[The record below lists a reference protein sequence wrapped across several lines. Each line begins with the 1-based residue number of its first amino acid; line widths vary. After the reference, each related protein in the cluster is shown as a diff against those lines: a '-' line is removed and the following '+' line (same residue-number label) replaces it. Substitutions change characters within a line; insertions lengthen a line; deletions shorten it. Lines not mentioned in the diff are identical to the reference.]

1 MHGSSHDDQ
10 GQEHGRFRL
19 TAQLDDQAPQPED
32 WCVEGERAAEADK
45 EGKTHV
51 SYCHTPKFPFWDVNL
66 FPKRYSKFLNDFI
79 IST

>member
-1 MHGSSHDDQ
+1 
-10 GQEHGRFRL
+10 
-19 TAQLDDQAPQPED
+19 
-32 WCVEGERAAEADK
+32 VEGERAAEADK

-51 SYCHTPKFPFWDVNL
+51 SYCHSPKFLFWDVNL